1 MLEEHTA
8 CDLNSFSD
16 ESDSSGA
23 GNLTV
28 GKVIGVECSDNASED
43 VQFATASS
51 APRASSAI
59 FTWEDMTLC
68 KAKGTVC

>member
-16 ESDSSGA
+16 ESDSSETD
-23 GNLTV
+23 NLTV

-43 VQFATASS
+43 VQFATAFS
-51 APRASSAI
+51 APRASSPM

-68 KAKGTVC
+68 RVKGTVC